1 MFLAAIKQPVSQ
13 HTLANRQFRSGH
25 ARDRIEAV
33 RAVRRE
39 YQCAQLATQKRRR
52 ALPRTEGGAEAGQA
66 GQGPSQHTIRTVFW
80 GNEKGVKFLHL
91 LLCTVPR
98 STLSFL
104 IEDLTNVRHV
114 LVPKFPLKIFD
125 MSHFQLTIDVYG
137 RLHYVFFL
145 AWVEVTDK
153 TKYVTGGSQKF
164 YSEEPGR
171 YFSQVRPPRW
181 VGERE

>member
-66 GQGPSQHTIRTVFW
+66 GQGPHNTLFALYFGETKKALNFYICCFARCHEVHSVF
-80 GNEKGVKFLHL
+80 
-91 LLCTVPR
+91 
-98 STLSFL
+98 
-104 IEDLTNVRHV
+104 
-114 LVPKFPLKIFD
+114 
-125 MSHFQLTIDVYG
+125 
-137 RLHYVFFL
+137 
-145 AWVEVTDK
+145 
-153 TKYVTGGSQKF
+153 
-164 YSEEPGR
+164 
-171 YFSQVRPPRW
+171 
-181 VGERE
+181 